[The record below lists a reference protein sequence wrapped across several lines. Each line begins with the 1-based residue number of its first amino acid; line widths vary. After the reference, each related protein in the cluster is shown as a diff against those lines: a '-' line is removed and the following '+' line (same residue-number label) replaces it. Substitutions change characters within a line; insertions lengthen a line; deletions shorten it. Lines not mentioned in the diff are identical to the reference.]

1 MVTMTKAVLG
11 RDFFARETPT
21 VARELLGMWLCSR
34 IGRRLTAGVIIE
46 TEAYLPAGD
55 SACHAAKGR
64 TPGNEAMFQRPGLA
78 YVYPI
83 HSRCCFN
90 VVTEAEGVGAAVL
103 IRAID
108 PSKGLAWMQQRRAA
122 RRAASSTTRELCS
135 GPAKLCE
142 ALGITRQYNQHDLTM
157 GRSLWLSPA
166 SPGEFPGE
174 VCVTPRIGVTSAEDL
189 RLRFVCAG
197 HPGASGPRRW
207 R

>member
-1 MVTMTKAVLG
+1 MTKAVLG

-21 VARELLGMWLCSR
+21 VARELLGMWLYSR
-34 IGRRLTAGVIIE
+34 IGGRLTAGVIIE

-64 TPGNEAMFQRPGLA
+64 TPGNAAMFHRPGLA

-90 VVTEAEGVGAAVL
+90 VVTETEGIAAAVL
-103 IRAID
+103 VRAVV
-108 PSKGLAWMQQRRAA
+108 PKLGLPLMQQRRAT
-122 RRAASSTTRELCS
+122 RRAAGFKPYELCS

-142 ALGITRQYNQHDLTM
+142 ALGITRQLNLHDLTT
-157 GRSLWLSPA
+157 GRMLWLSPA
-166 SPGEFPGE
+166 SPGEEP
-174 VCVTPRIGVTSAEDL
+174 VDIHVTPRIGVTSAENL
-189 RLRFVCAG
+189 LLRFVWAG
-197 HPGASGPRRW
+197 HPFASGPRSW